1 MRIMAGTAVR
11 FRHRIIHM
19 LFHEV
24 GLVCF
29 MAAHTE
35 GRQIIFQKIISFRRS
50 MWVVA
55 TDTSFLHRTV
65 LESRF
70 GNSISN
76 ILVAIK
82 TEFVPCFQKDKFV
95 SGGVGIVAF
104 YTIAFHHNF
113 MTAFGIFRHDPF
125 MTLIADLVWILAQ
138 QLSMGRGMR
147 VMAFGAF
154 SGFHRSM
161 DKWIFKFFLEGIMA
175 FETEFPLGAR
185 FQLEFILP
193 ISHSKK
199 QKNYQHAG

>member
-1 MRIMAGTAVR
+1 MT
-11 FRHRIIHM
+11 
-19 LFHEV
+19 
-24 GLVCF
+24 
-29 MAAHTE
+29 AHTQ
-35 GRQIIFQKIISFRRS
+35 GRQVIFQKMISLGRS
-50 MWVVA
+50 VRLV
-55 TDTSFLHRTV
+55 TRDTSFFHRRV
-65 LESRF
+65 LELCF
-70 GNSISN
+70 GNCIPN
-76 ILVAIK
+76 IFVAIK
-82 TEFVPCFQKDKFV
+82 TEFIPCFQKDKFV
-95 SGGVGIVAF
+95 SRGVGIVAF

-185 FQLEFILP
+185 FQLEFILLP
-193 ISHSKK
+193 IS
-199 QKNYQHAG
+199 Y